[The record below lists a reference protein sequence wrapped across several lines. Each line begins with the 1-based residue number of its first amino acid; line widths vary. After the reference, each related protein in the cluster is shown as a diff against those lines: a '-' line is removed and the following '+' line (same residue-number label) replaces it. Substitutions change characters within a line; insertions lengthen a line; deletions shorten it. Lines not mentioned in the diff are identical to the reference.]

1 MMLNTIPKN
10 MSVAVLNLPSAKRYQ
25 ENLDKLLELVRANS
39 DKQIIVV
46 PEVYLTAYDYDH
58 LLTAAM
64 FSAKALKILKQEIN
78 EQILVLTV
86 IVEDGEGFVNQAVVI
101 HKHKIV
107 YKQNKVKLFKLG
119 DEDLYLYAGKK
130 KKVMPFEIDGV
141 KYALL
146 ICFELR
152 FKDLWKQ
159 VEGVD
164 IVLIPARWGLLRK
177 KHLEILSSAL
187 AVMNQC
193 YVLLS
198 NSSDYDMASSSAI
211 ISPNGTA
218 IMDDSK
224 EVVEG
229 VVDFREIKKMRR
241 YIVMD

>member
-1 MMLNTIPKN
+1 MPKN
-10 MSVAVLNLPSAKRYQ
+10 MKTAVLQLPSKMRYQ
-25 ENLDKLLELVRANS
+25 ENLDKLLLLLKENK

-46 PEVYLTAYDYDH
+46 PEVYLTAYDYEH
-58 LLTAAM
+58 LATAAK
-64 FSAKALKILKQEIN
+64 FSAKALKILKSEVN
-78 EQILVLTV
+78 EQIVV
-86 IVEDGEGFVNQAVVI
+86 ITLILEEGEQFVNQAVVI
-101 HKHKIV
+101 HKGKVQHR
-107 YKQNKVKLFKLG
+107 QNKVKLFKLG
-119 DEDLYLYAGKK
+119 DEDLYLIAGKK
-130 KKVMPFEIDGV
+130 KKIQPFEIDGV

-159 VEGVD
+159 IEGADV
-164 IVLIPARWGLLRK
+164 VLVPSRWGRARK
-177 KHLEILSSAL
+177 RHIEILSSAL

-198 NSSDYDMASSSAI
+198 NSADPDMARSSAI
-211 ISPNGTA
+211 ISPNGSV

-224 EVVEG
+224 ELIEG

>member
-1 MMLNTIPKN
+1 MD
-10 MSVAVLNLPSAKRYQ
+10 VAVLQLTSAKRYQ
-25 ENLDKLLELVRANS
+25 ENLDKLLEYVREHKDKKLVVA
-39 DKQIIVV
+39 
-46 PEVYLTAYDYDH
+46 PEVYLTAYDYEH
-58 LLTAAM
+58 LTTAAK

-78 EQILVLTV
+78 EQIVVLTLVL
-86 IVEDGEGFVNQAVVI
+86 EEGDGFVNQAVVI

-119 DEDLYLYAGKK
+119 DEDLYFHAGKK
-130 KKVMPFEIDGV
+130 KKIMPFEIDGI
-141 KYALL
+141 KYAIL

-164 IVLIPARWGLLRK
+164 VVIISARWGLLRK

-193 YVLLS
+193 YVMVS
-198 NSSDYDMASSSAI
+198 NSSDADMASSSAI
-211 ISPNGTA
+211 ISPYGN
-218 IMDDSK
+218 IVMDDTQSAI
-224 EVVEG
+224 EG
-229 VVDFREIKKMRR
+229 VIDFREIKKIRR

>member
-1 MMLNTIPKN
+1 MITTIPKN

-25 ENLDKLLELVRANS
+25 ENLDKLLQLIRENS
-39 DKQIIVV
+39 DKEIIVA
-46 PEVYLTAYDYDH
+46 PEVYLTAYDYEH
-58 LLTAAM
+58 LTTAAM
-64 FSAKALKILKQEIN
+64 FSAKALKILKQEVD
-78 EQILVLTV
+78 EQILVLTL
-86 IVEDGEGFVNQAVVI
+86 ILEEGEGFVNQAVVI

-119 DEDLYLYAGKK
+119 DEDLYLHAGKK
-130 KKVMPFEIDGV
+130 KKIMPFEIGGV

-159 VEGVD
+159 IEGADV
-164 IVLIPARWGLLRK
+164 VLIPARWGLLRK
-177 KHLEILSSAL
+177 KHLEILASAL

-198 NSSDYDMASSSAI
+198 NSSDDDMASSSAI
-211 ISPNGTA
+211 IPPNGN
-218 IMDDSK
+218 ILLDDSK

-229 VVDFREIKKMRR
+229 TVDFREIKKMRR